1 MRKHALVIGGTG
13 MLSEVSLWLAG
24 EGYHIS
30 VVGRDAERMQRL
42 TARSGHIS
50 PVLVDYKNEI
60 QFAAGL
66 ERAVEEN
73 GPIELVVA
81 WIHSDAPQALGQ
93 VISIVG
99 NQRGEWSLFHVLGSK
114 ADLREVKESV
124 SITAGSS
131 YHQVQ
136 LGFVLEGDGSRWL
149 RNDEIA
155 IGVIE
160 AVAGRRE
167 VSLVGVLEPWERRP

>member
-1 MRKHALVIGGTG
+1 

-24 EGYHIS
+24 EGCHVS
-30 VVGRDAERMQRL
+30 VVGRDAERMQRV
-42 TARSGHIS
+42 TTRSEHIS

-81 WIHSDAPQALGQ
+81 WIHSDAPQALDQ
-93 VISIVG
+93 VISTVR
-99 NQRGEWSLFHVLGSK
+99 NQIGECSLYHVLGSR

-124 SITAGSS
+124 SIPAGCS

-136 LGFVLEGDGSRWL
+136 LGFLLEGDCPRWL

-155 IGVIE
+155 SGVIE
-160 AVAGRRE
+160 AVAAKRE
-167 VSLVGVLEPWERRP
+167 VSLVGMLEPRKLRP